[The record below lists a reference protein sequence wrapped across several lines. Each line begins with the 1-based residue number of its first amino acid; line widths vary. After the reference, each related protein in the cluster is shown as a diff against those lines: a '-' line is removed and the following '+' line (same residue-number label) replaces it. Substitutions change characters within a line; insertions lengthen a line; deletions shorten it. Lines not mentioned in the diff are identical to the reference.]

1 MEIHLSDSTAYSKHW
16 YCHISPGNPP
26 RGWHYISVC
35 SHLLITETHLY
46 VLREIPERPHM
57 AWVQVRRAL
66 GSIVKI
72 TSKKKHPELITFKY
86 GANNGDKGI
95 VVTDLDRFIIPKAG
109 EATKAI
115 KQQIMKVL
123 DQLDTWISV
132 CVQYHC
138 LSVITWQK
146 LTCCE
151 AIRHHSLKVIQCIST
166 DLCNISQ
173 F

>member
-1 MEIHLSDSTAYSKHW
+1 
-16 YCHISPGNPP
+16 
-26 RGWHYISVC
+26 
-35 SHLLITETHLY
+35 
-46 VLREIPERPHM
+46 M

-123 DQLDTWISV
+123 DQLDT
-132 CVQYHC
+132 
-138 LSVITWQK
+138 
-146 LTCCE
+146 
-151 AIRHHSLKVIQCIST
+151 
-166 DLCNISQ
+166 
-173 F
+173 